1 MEFPLSPRLVAGC
14 TLAGAVAFSTAD
26 LLRRVVNPDNGQDPV
41 GLVHQVGEHSTT
53 WLLAG
58 SLATLSV
65 FLLAPA
71 ALALAMLAGG
81 RGRVLTRLGG
91 LLFAAGVLASMSHMV
106 GEFGFP
112 AIRAAAGLDD
122 AALRALDDAG
132 YAPAGVMIA
141 LFILGFTVGLLLLM
155 IGLRRAGVVPLW
167 SVIAAVVAIAAG
179 GSGGVAAGVV
189 GVVAWLATMAPVAVA
204 LTRPSGVVVTVSPV
218 RAAS

>member
-1 MEFPLSPRLVAGC
+1 MEFPLSPRLLAGC
-14 TLAGAVAFSTAD
+14 TLGGAVTFSTAD
-26 LLRRVVNPDNGQDPV
+26 LLRRLATPDNGQDPV
-41 GLVHQVGEHSTT
+41 GIVHQVAEHSTT

-58 SLATLSV
+58 SLATLSA

-71 ALALAMLAGG
+71 ALAITMLASG

-91 LLFAAGVLASMSHMV
+91 FLLAAGALASMAHMV

-112 AIRAAAGLDD
+112 AIRAAAGIDD
-122 AALRALDDAG
+122 AAMSALDHVG
-132 YAPAGVMIA
+132 YGPAGAMIVV
-141 LFILGFTVGLLLLM
+141 FILGFTLGLLLMM

-189 GVVAWLATMAPVAVA
+189 GVVAWLATLGPVAVA
-204 LTRPSGVVVTVSPV
+204 LTRPSPV
-218 RAAS
+218 ATASTAPALS